1 MLGAETPEEVIA
13 FAVAIRSAEP
23 AVRESLESRTLVT
36 RTEAAARFLAMHSK
50 MVFIATGAAESL
62 AGVLA
67 WTPMNSCA
75 QAVTREGQ
83 PAELLALVATVAFRS
98 AARPCA

>member
-67 WTPMNSCA
+67 WTPN
-75 QAVTREGQ
+75 
-83 PAELLALVATVAFRS
+83 ELLCS
-98 AARPCA
+98 SGHS

>member
-1 MLGAETPEEVIA
+1 MSTEEYWEEFSTQFKPQLSEKVVIA
-13 FAVAIRSAEP
+13 DR
-23 AVRESLESRTLVT
+23 RQ
-36 RTEAAARFLAMHSK
+36 EADALL
-50 MVFIATGAAESL
+50 IATGAAESL

-83 PAELLALVATVAFRS
+83 PAELPALVATVAFRS